1 MDLNYIDYGCF
12 AIFIVSIVVGSIF
25 VSGHKHEDEEAYF
38 LAGRSLRWWTI
49 GLSLI
54 AANIST
60 EHFVGMAG
68 RGHEIGLAIASYE
81 WMAAVTL
88 VLVGSVFLPRFI
100 SMGIFTV
107 PQYLQHR
114 YGETPRLIMAWL
126 VFLAY
131 IFVALATVLYSGSLT
146 LKTIFG
152 TNLYA
157 GIWAIGLIAGAY
169 TIYGGL
175 KAVVWGEVIHA
186 ATLLAG
192 GAMITVLGVREIGG
206 VARFMELSADK
217 LHTVLP
223 WDHPE
228 MPWLAVFIGGLWIP
242 NIFYWGLNQFIS
254 QRALAARDLQEAQK
268 GILLAAIIKLFIP
281 FIIVIPGMI
290 AYHLYAD
297 QIAVSDM
304 AYPYLITQILPS
316 GLKGIMLAALFG
328 AVLSTMDSVINSA
341 STIFTM
347 DIYKN
352 YRPNASSADLVR
364 VGRLCTA
371 LLVVF
376 GCLWAPI
383 VGGFPSV
390 FQYIQMV
397 WGFISPGVVA
407 AFVWGLFNARTPTR
421 AAVGAM
427 LLNPPIYLLLLIY
440 LPDVAFLHHIGIT
453 FLAISAYI
461 YVVTYMLPETSPAQ
475 DIASVNFKKGG
486 PVAVQATLSMRVM
499 QAIVLGGVTFL
510 YVYFY

>member
-1 MDLNYIDYGCF
+1 MDLSFLDYACF
-12 AIFIVSIVVGSIF
+12 GAFIISIVVGSLWF
-25 VSGHKHEDEEAYF
+25 SGHEHHDEESYF

-107 PQYLQHR
+107 PQYLEHR
-114 YGETPRLIMAWL
+114 YGKAPRIIMAWSI
-126 VFLAY
+126 FLAY
-131 IFVALATVLYSGSLT
+131 IFVALATVLYSGALT
-146 LKTIFG
+146 MHTIFG
-152 TNLYA
+152 THLQV
-157 GIWAIGLIAGAY
+157 GIWAIGIIAGVY

-175 KAVVWGEVIHA
+175 AAVVWGEVIHA
-186 ATLLAG
+186 ATLLVG
-192 GAMITVLGVREIGG
+192 GVMITVLGIREIGG
-206 VARFMELSADK
+206 LSRFMELSADK

-228 MPWLAVFIGGLWIP
+228 MPWLAVFVGGLWIP

-254 QRALAARDLQEAQK
+254 QRALAAKNLEEAQK

-281 FIIVIPGMI
+281 FIIVFPGMI
-290 AYHLYAD
+290 AYHLYGD
-297 QIAVSDM
+297 KILVSDM

-316 GLKGIMLAALFG
+316 GLRGIMLAALFG

-352 YRPNASSADLVR
+352 YRPEASSQRLVK

-371 LLVVF
+371 ALVVF

-383 VGGFPSV
+383 VGSFESV

-407 AFVWGLFNARTPTR
+407 SFLWGLLNPRTPSK

-427 LLNPPIYLLLLIY
+427 ILNPPIYLLLLIFF
-440 LPDVAFLHHIGIT
+440 PDVAFLHHIGIT
-453 FLAISAYI
+453 FALISLYI
-461 YVVTYMLPETSPAQ
+461 YVVTLLSPLQ
-475 DIASVNFKKGG
+475 VSEFHSEFELNGG
-486 PVAVQATLSMRVM
+486 VAVKSSVSKRVM
-499 QAIVLGGVTFL
+499 QAVVLGGVVLL
-510 YVYFY
+510 YTIFY